1 MVVLG
6 IVLGKCEMPSTD
18 ISQENDHAILIVK
31 RQFVAYNLNSSGS
44 TLPFFLNL
52 FDRNIT
58 GTYLIILS
66 LFWRKIVNICD
77 RNNYLKCTY
86 LLQMD
91 VFGQI
96 LHFTPLFMADLVEI
110 LPSMQFSS
118 NIMVSSTF
126 QTSFN
131 WVSSRS

>member
-77 RNNYLKCTY
+77 RNNDLKCTY